1 MRPLRP
7 GQETVLSW
15 RAGALECRV
24 VAAAGQFVLLS
35 PAPVTDPFARPP
47 YGDCSLTYLDGLVP
61 VGWDGAVEPGGHP
74 GELRFR
80 VRDAADAADRRSAVR
95 IPVFADVQVAAS
107 DEVFDGP
114 LLDVSAGG
122 LRFRHKGRIAP
133 GTVVRALAVLSESL
147 VIDADAV
154 VRASEP
160 GVTSL
165 EFTEMRGANAQAI
178 GAWTVG
184 VLRASVAGQG

>member
-1 MRPLRP
+1 M
-7 GQETVLSW
+7 LSW
-15 RAGALECRV
+15 RSGALECRV
-24 VAAAGQFVLLS
+24 VAAAGQFVLL
-35 PAPVTDPFARPP
+35 RPEP
-47 YGDCSLTYLDGLVP
+47 LLQKSVPPTGTCSLTYLDGMVP

-80 VRDAADAADRRSAVR
+80 VRDAEDAADRRSAVR
-95 IPVFADVQVAAS
+95 IPVFADATVSAS
-107 DEVFDGP
+107 TEIFEGP

-122 LRFRHKGRIAP
+122 LRFSHRGRIP
-133 GTVVRALAVLSESL
+133 SGTLVRVKVELSADI

-165 EFTEMRGANAQAI
+165 QFTQMRGADAQAI
-178 GAWTVG
+178 GAWTVA
-184 VLRASVAGQG
+184 VLRSSLVGQA